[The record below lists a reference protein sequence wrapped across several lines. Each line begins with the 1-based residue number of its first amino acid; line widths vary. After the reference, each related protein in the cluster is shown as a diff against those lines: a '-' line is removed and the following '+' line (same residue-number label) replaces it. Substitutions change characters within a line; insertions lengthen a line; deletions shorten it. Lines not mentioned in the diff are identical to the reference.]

1 MRGILLVNAMVV
13 VGLLFGQVAD
23 EIPYTDNF
31 VPVGTRAVAMGGA
44 HIALAQDY
52 SAAYYNPALLGHI
65 YANEVSGAISIRD
78 GNNIAS
84 INNGPDRTEY
94 FSAVKLNDL
103 SLVLSAKAKR
113 GGLAMA
119 FGYYRYQSF
128 DRSAYFFGQ
137 RSAGDSIKA
146 LETNDGGIGSYYF
159 GIGGQVSKYVSVGA
173 TIEALVGAENYTW
186 DATIWGFEDSLV
198 ADSVFSDDITNDI
211 SGVTGRFGVA
221 VMPNKYFSWGLLVK
235 FPSYIKIKQE
245 YLAKTYVE
253 KKDGYTDVIEDY
265 QYDEDIELLLPF
277 QFGTGVAFKSPY
289 VNLAADV
296 LYSDWRGTRYY
307 GPAYLVDEN
316 PYIPDSYRAVLSVGG
331 GLEFTVPIK
340 FLPTRIR
347 FGYRFEPLAYKPYEY
362 DKTRQMFT
370 GGLAFLADKNFLI
383 EISGFQMNWDRRY
396 TTSSGNAVG
405 ENYDIFEIHLG
416 VAYRFR

>member
-1 MRGILLVNAMVV
+1 MRGILLVSTMVV

-31 VPVGTRAVAMGGA
+31 VPVGMRAVAMGGA

-52 SAAYYNPALLGHI
+52 SAAYYNPALLGHM

-78 GNNIAS
+78 GSDIAS

-113 GGLAMA
+113 GGMAMA
-119 FGYYRYQSF
+119 FGCYRYQSF
-128 DRSAYFFGQ
+128 DKSAYFFGQ

-307 GPAYLVDEN
+307 GP
-316 PYIPDSYRAVLSVGG
+316 
-331 GLEFTVPIK
+331 
-340 FLPTRIR
+340 
-347 FGYRFEPLAYKPYEY
+347 
-362 DKTRQMFT
+362 
-370 GGLAFLADKNFLI
+370 
-383 EISGFQMNWDRRY
+383 
-396 TTSSGNAVG
+396 
-405 ENYDIFEIHLG
+405 
-416 VAYRFR
+416 